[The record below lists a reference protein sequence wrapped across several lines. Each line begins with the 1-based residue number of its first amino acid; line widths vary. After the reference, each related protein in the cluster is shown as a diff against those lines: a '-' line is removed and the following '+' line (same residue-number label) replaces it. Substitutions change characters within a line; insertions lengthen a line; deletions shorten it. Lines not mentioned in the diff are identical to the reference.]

1 MFTVQLDTTVKMNAS
16 EALLSRLLAVN
27 SAVNVLYDVVN
38 ESPQNTESPFIAS
51 VVSIDVPI
59 TPTKT
64 AELTEALASMVSLYL
79 CPCSSLLPR

>member
-1 MFTVQLDTTVKMNAS
+1 MFTVQLVNTAIMNAS
-16 EALLSRLLAVN
+16 DVLLSRSLAVN

-38 ESPQNTESPFIAS
+38 ESPQNTASPFIAS
-51 VVSIDVPI
+51 VISIDVPI
-59 TPTKT
+59 DPTKT